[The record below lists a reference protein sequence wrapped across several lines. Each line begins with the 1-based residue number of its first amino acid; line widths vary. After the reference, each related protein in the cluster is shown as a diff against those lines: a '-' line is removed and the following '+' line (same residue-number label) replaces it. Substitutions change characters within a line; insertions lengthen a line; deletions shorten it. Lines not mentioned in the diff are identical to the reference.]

1 MLSKGVVTLKSRT
14 GKCYKACN
22 IHCDVFLKEIKP
34 YRTRLFYVVSV
45 QVFRNQNKGLL
56 PDQLKS
62 QVPSP
67 VQIFIFKGGEVLQ
80 TNIPEI
86 LQWDTTLW
94 CVFEGN

>member
-34 YRTRLFYVVSV
+34 YRTRLFYVVSTKLSEI
-45 QVFRNQNKGLL
+45 RIT
-56 PDQLKS
+56 DQLKS

-86 LQWDTTLW
+86 LQWDTQGILNQKFW
-94 CVFEGN
+94 